1 MKIDVGDYELDCDF
15 DPRIQNNA
23 SDKTIPIDDIGFI
36 YNCVFKQRKAFEYS
50 VKSIKEVYPDSKIY
64 VVSDGGYDYSYM
76 EDENLKFSMEEDT
89 VSPLKGIGGDN
100 FLEPN
105 HQTIVKT
112 GMKATLRRLEAGI
125 EYCGNPEWICMT
137 EPDVLIRGKITHP
150 ENAKLLGMRINRSWL
165 LGDGVSPSVEGLKT
179 VMGLNSLL
187 SEIEGSIPVLRWG
200 AVPAI
205 FHTETFLKA
214 LKVYKDNFDIV
225 DKFTEKHYAPGTFDL
240 FICLIFALIGEQEV
254 YNKEITECLRNPSW
268 KTSDHPI
275 VHQFREY
282 YESSDHYG
290 G

>member
-1 MKIDVGDYELDCDF
+1 MKIKVGDYELDCDF
-15 DPRIQNNA
+15 DPRIENNA
-23 SDKTIPIDDIGFI
+23 SDKTIPINDIGFI

-50 VKSIKEVYPDSKIY
+50 VKSIKKVYPDSKIY
-64 VVSDGGYDYSYM
+64 VVSDGGFDYSYM

-105 HQTIVKT
+105 HQAIVKA

-125 EYCGNPEWICMT
+125 NYCGNPEWTCMV
-137 EPDVLIRGKITHP
+137 EPDVLIRGRVSHP
-150 ENAKLLGMRINRSWL
+150 EGAKLLGTRVNESWHSEKALDQFMGINSII
-165 LGDGVSPSVEGLKT
+165 
-179 VMGLNSLL
+179 
-187 SEIEGSIPVLRWG
+187 SEIEGTIPIIRWG

-240 FICLIFALIGEQEV
+240 FICLIFALVGEQEV
-254 YNKEITECLRNPSW
+254 YNKETTECLRNPSW

-275 VHQFREY
+275 LHQFREY

>member
-1 MKIDVGDYELDCDF
+1 MKIKVGDYELDCDF
-15 DPRIQNNA
+15 DPRIENNA
-23 SDKTIPIDDIGFI
+23 SDKTIPINDIGFI

-50 VKSIKEVYPDSKIY
+50 VKSIKKVYPDSKIY
-64 VVSDGGYDYSYM
+64 VVSDGGFDYSYM

-100 FLEPN
+100 FLKPN
-105 HQTIVKT
+105 HQVIVKD

-125 EYCGNPEWICMT
+125 NYCGNPEWICMT
-137 EPDVLIRGKITHP
+137 EPDVLIRGKISHP
-150 ENAKLLGMRINRSWL
+150 EGAKLLGTRVNESWHSEKALDQFMGINSII
-165 LGDGVSPSVEGLKT
+165 
-179 VMGLNSLL
+179 
-187 SEIEGSIPVLRWG
+187 SEIEGTIPIIRWG

-240 FICLIFALIGEQEV
+240 FIGLIFALIGEQEV